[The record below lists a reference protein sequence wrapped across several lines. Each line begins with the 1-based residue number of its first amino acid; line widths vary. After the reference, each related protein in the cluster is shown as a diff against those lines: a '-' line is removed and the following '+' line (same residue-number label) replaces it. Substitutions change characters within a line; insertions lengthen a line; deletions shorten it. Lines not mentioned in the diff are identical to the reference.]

1 LLVHNS
7 GELPHHLVRCM
18 RVVRHWCHRILQ
30 APREAI
36 LTTGRSMCQ
45 VCSHPARDEID
56 RQLVAGVSLRQLA
69 RQYETDKSA
78 LCRHKAHVSGAIAEA
93 RAEELATNAG
103 RLSDQVH
110 EQVDRCRRLVL
121 QAERILDGAADPK
134 LALRA
139 AEATCRPLREL
150 RGYLELL
157 GELTGEISRRGATAV
172 AVAGAQ
178 ASAEVSEVEQLKS
191 LTDDELLEELE
202 DQAAIVRAR
211 IAARKGETSC

>member
-1 LLVHNS
+1 
-7 GELPHHLVRCM
+7 M
-18 RVVRHWCHRILQ
+18 RTC
-30 APREAI
+30 
-36 LTTGRSMCQ
+36 T

-56 RQLVAGVSLRQLA
+56 RQLVANVPLRNIAKQH
-69 RQYETDKSA
+69 ETSVSA
-78 LCRHKAHVSGAIAEA
+78 LFRHKPHVIGAIAAA
-93 RAEELATNAG
+93 RSEELVTNAG
-103 RLSDQVH
+103 GLLDHVH

-121 QAERILDGAADPK
+121 QAERILAGAADPK

-178 ASAEVSEVEQLKS
+178 ASAEVSEVEQLQS

>member
-1 LLVHNS
+1 MKPHS
-7 GELPHHLVRCM
+7 GTV
-18 RVVRHWCHRILQ
+18 
-30 APREAI
+30 
-36 LTTGRSMCQ
+36 TCQ
-45 VCSHPARDEID
+45 VCSHPSREEID

-78 LCRHKAHVSGAIAEA
+78 LCRHKAHIAQAIADA
-93 RAEELATNAG
+93 RAEELVTNARG
-103 RLSDQVH
+103 LSDQVR
-110 EQVDRCRRLVL
+110 EQIDRCQRLVL
-121 QAERILDGAADPK
+121 QAEMVLAGATDPR

-157 GELTGEISRRGATAV
+157 GELTGEISRRGATAI

-178 ASAEVSEVEQLKS
+178 ASAEVSETEQLHS

-202 DQAAIVRAR
+202 DQARIVRER
-211 IAARKGETSC
+211 IAAKNGDASC